1 MYKDLGLPLGRGRM
15 ERACKRLIH
24 QWFKGIGMRWSED
37 GCNHLMHIGLA
48 WVNGRFKAL
57 FGLALSPNP

>member
-1 MYKDLGLPLGRGRM
+1 M